1 MYAKALEKPLGQ
13 RFAPLGKCYR
23 TELLESNKAGDC
35 EVCQISPILGL
46 SVLNDNLA

>member
-23 TELLESNKAGDC
+23 TELLELTKQAIVRYAKSLLFLD
-35 EVCQISPILGL
+35 
-46 SVLNDNLA
+46 